1 MIAAGVNPPTRPI
14 DPRSLQRAAALA
26 ALALGPG
33 GIAYSVVFL
42 VFLHSGS
49 RGTKIADSVLL
60 LIGGLGT
67 SLVLVAL
74 YSRLREVEPV
84 LALWGVLIGVVGSAG
99 SALHGG
105 FDLASE
111 IRHIPLPD
119 VAQTD
124 PRGLATFGFAAVGLA
139 VLSFLMLRDEWFPRR
154 LGQLGLLAAA
164 GLLLT
169 FIGRISLFNPHRP
182 VLLALLVI
190 VGFVVT
196 PAWYAWLGLHLLSAS
211 RRPLRAS
218 EAD

>member
-1 MIAAGVNPPTRPI
+1 MTAAPSGPQTRPL
-14 DPRSLQRAAALA
+14 DPHSWQRVAGLA
-26 ALALGPG
+26 SLALGPG
-33 GIAYSVVFL
+33 GIAYSAVFL

-49 RGTKIADSVLL
+49 RGSKITNSVLL
-60 LIGGLGT
+60 LVGGLGT

-74 YSRLREVEPV
+74 YSRLREVDPV
-84 LALWGVLIGVVGSAG
+84 LALWGAIIGVIGSAG

-111 IRHIPLPD
+111 IRHIPLPN

-124 PRGLATFGFAAVGLA
+124 PRGLATFGFTGVGLA
-139 VLSFLMLRDEWFPRR
+139 VASFLMLRDGRFPRR

-169 FIGRISLFNPHRP
+169 YVGRISLFNPHRP
-182 VLLALLVI
+182 VLLTLLVI

-196 PAWYAWLGLHLLSAS
+196 PAWYGSLGVHLYSSS
-211 RRPLRAS
+211 RRVAPRS
-218 EAD
+218 QTS